1 MWYVVGLGIFA
12 VIAVLVV
19 WVGITRMRRARRGE

>member
-19 WVGITRMRRARRGE
+19 WVGVTRMRRAGRGE

>member
-1 MWYVVGLGIFA
+1 MGYIVGLGIFA

-19 WVGITRMRRARRGE
+19 WVGVTRMRRASKGE

>member
-19 WVGITRMRRARRGE
+19 WVGVTRMRRASRGE